1 MKRVV
6 VTGMGTVNPL
16 GNNVEDTWS
25 KVIGGE
31 SGIGAITKFDAS
43 HLPTQIAGEVKDFDY
58 KQYYDDADVK
68 AAKRMDLFCH
78 YAVAAMKEA
87 VDDSGVDTKS
97 SPNRMGVL
105 LGSGIGGLNVSYANS
120 IALYEKGARRIS
132 PFYIPL
138 SIGNIASGYVA
149 KLYGI
154 KGPNL
159 SMQTACATAN
169 HSIAVATLLIKS
181 GMADVMFAGGTE
193 GVINEL
199 AVGGFSNMRA
209 ISTRNDE
216 PGKASRP
223 FDKDRDGFV
232 MSEGSAVLVLEDYEY
247 AKNRGANI
255 LCEIA
260 GSGMSGDAY
269 DLVAPDPEGRGA
281 LLSMEMALQQADLT
295 SDQIDYIN
303 THGTSTPVGD
313 IAETKAIKKLLGGK
327 EDNVVV
333 GSTKSYHGHLLGAT
347 AALEAIITIKA
358 MENGKI
364 PANLNLENQDP
375 EITLTCINKEIVET
389 EVNIALSN
397 SFGFG
402 GHNST
407 VVFKKV
413 K

>member
-1 MKRVV
+1 MRKVV
-6 VTGMGTVNPL
+6 ITGMGTVNPL
-16 GNNVEDTWS
+16 GNNVQDTWNS
-25 KVIGGE
+25 VVGE
-31 SGIGAITKFDAS
+31 KSGIGTITRFDAS

-58 KQYYDDADVK
+58 KQYYAEADVK

-87 VDDSGVDTKS
+87 VADSGIDTQR
-97 SPNRMGVL
+97 SPNSMGVL

-120 IALYEKGARRIS
+120 IALHDKGARRIS

-154 KGPNL
+154 KGPNF
-159 SMQTACATAN
+159 SIQSACATSN
-169 HSIAVATLLIKS
+169 HSLAVAAMLIKA
-181 GMADVMFAGGTE
+181 GMADVMFSGGSE

-199 AVGGFSNMRA
+199 AVGGFANMRA
-209 ISTRNDE
+209 LSTRNDE
-216 PGKASRP
+216 PEKACRP
-223 FDKDRDGFV
+223 FDKDRDGFI
-232 MSEGSAVLVLEDYEY
+232 MSEGAAVLVLEEYEH
-247 AKNRGANI
+247 ARKRGATI

-260 GSGMSGDAY
+260 ASGMSGDAY

-281 LLSMEMALQQADLT
+281 LLSMEMALDQAGISSEDV
-295 SDQIDYIN
+295 DYIN

-313 IAETKAIKKLLGGK
+313 IAETKAIAKLLKGK
-327 EDNVVV
+327 EEGVFV

-347 AALEAIITIKA
+347 AALESIITIKA
-358 MENGKI
+358 MENSLV

-375 EITLTCINKEIVET
+375 DIALTCINKKAVEKDIN
-389 EVNIALSN
+389 VALSN

-407 VVFKKV
+407 LVFKKV
-413 K
+413 Q

>member
-1 MKRVV
+1 MKRIV

-16 GNNVEDTWS
+16 GNSVKETWDS
-25 KVIGGE
+25 VVAEK

-43 HLPTQIAGEVKDFDY
+43 HLPTQIAGEIKNFDY
-58 KQYYDDADVK
+58 KQYYDEADVK
-68 AAKRMDLFCH
+68 AAKRMDFFCH

-87 VDDSGVDTKS
+87 VADSGIDTKS
-97 SPNRMGVL
+97 DPNKMGVL

-120 IALYEKGARRIS
+120 IALHDKGVRRIS

-149 KLYGI
+149 KLHGI
-154 KGPNL
+154 KGPNF
-159 SMQTACATAN
+159 SIQSACATSN
-169 HSIAVATLLIKS
+169 HSLAVAVLLIKA
-181 GMADVMFAGGTE
+181 GMADVMFAGGSE

-209 ISTRNDE
+209 ISTRNDAPE
-216 PGKASRP
+216 KASRP
-223 FDKDRDGFV
+223 FDKDRDGFI
-232 MSEGSAVLVLEDYEY
+232 MSEGAAVLVLEEYEH
-247 AKNRGANI
+247 AKKRGAKI

-260 GSGMSGDAY
+260 ASGMSGDAY

-281 LLSMEMALQQADLT
+281 LISMEMALEQAGISSADV
-295 SDQIDYIN
+295 DYIN

-313 IAETKAIKKLLGGK
+313 IAETKAIAKLLKGK

-358 MENGKI
+358 MENSI
-364 PANLNLENQDP
+364 APANLNLENQDP
-375 EITLTCINKEIVET
+375 AITLSCINKKAVKKDI
-389 EVNIALSN
+389 NIALSN

-407 VVFKKV
+407 LVFRKIK
-413 K
+413 

>member
-1 MKRVV
+1 MRRVV
-6 VTGMGTVNPL
+6 VTGMGTVNPM
-16 GNNVEDTWS
+16 GNNVKDTWE
-25 KVIGGE
+25 KVISGK
-31 SGIGAITKFDAS
+31 SGIGPITKFDAS
-43 HLPTQIAGEVKDFDY
+43 HLPTQIAGEIKDFNY
-58 KQYYDDADVK
+58 KEYYDEADVK

-78 YAVAAMKEA
+78 YAVAGMKEA
-87 VDDSGVDTKS
+87 VSDSGVDTKS
-97 SPNRMGVL
+97 DPNRMGVL

-159 SMQTACATAN
+159 SMQTACATSN
-169 HSIAVATLLIKS
+169 HSIAVAALLIKS

-216 PGKASRP
+216 PERASRP

-232 MSEGSAVLVLEDYEY
+232 MSEGAAVLVLEEYEA
-247 AKNRGANI
+247 AKKRGANI

-260 GSGMSGDAY
+260 GSGMSGDAF

-281 LLSMEMALQQADLT
+281 LISMEMALEQAGLT

-313 IAETKAIKKLLGGK
+313 IAETKAIAKLLKGN
-327 EDNVVV
+327 EDNVTV

-375 EITLTCINKEIVET
+375 EITLKCLNKEVVEK
-389 EVNIALSN
+389 EVKVALSN

-407 VVFKKV
+407 VVFKKI
-413 K
+413 

>member
-6 VTGMGTVNPL
+6 VTGFGTVNPM
-16 GNNVEDTWS
+16 GKNVKDTWNNVIS
-25 KVIGGE
+25 GK
-31 SGIGAITKFDAS
+31 SGIGPITKFDAS
-43 HLPTQIAGEVKDFDY
+43 HLPTRIAGEIKDFDY
-58 KQYYDDADVK
+58 KEYYDEADVK

-87 VDDSGVDTKS
+87 AADSGINTKEN
-97 SPNRMGVL
+97 PNRIGVL
-105 LGSGIGGLNVSYANS
+105 LGSGIGGLNVYYANS
-120 IALYEKGARRIS
+120 VALHEKGARRIS

-159 SMQTACATAN
+159 SMQTACATSN
-169 HSIAVATLLIKS
+169 HSIAVAALLIKS
-181 GMADVMFAGGTE
+181 GMADAMFAGGTE

-216 PGKASRP
+216 PEKASRP

-232 MSEGSAVLVLEDYEY
+232 MAEGSAVLVLEEYEY
-247 AKNRGANI
+247 AKKRGANI

-281 LLSMEMALQQADLT
+281 LLSMEMALEQAGVS
-295 SDQIDYIN
+295 SDQVDYIN

-313 IAETKAIKKLLGGK
+313 IAETKAIAKLLKGK
-327 EDNVVV
+327 EDNVTV

-358 MENGKI
+358 MQNGKI

-375 EITLTCINKEIVET
+375 EIPLTCINKDVVEKEINV
-389 EVNIALSN
+389 ALSN

-407 VVFKKV
+407 VVFKKM
-413 K
+413 